1 MIVRID
7 EMLTQVGRIRSPGY
21 TPMFSN
27 TRVTVTY
34 CLPTIS
40 SITLTLAAL
49 ISVDDTAAKQG

>member
-1 MIVRID
+1 MMVRID

-40 SITLTLAAL
+40 SITLAAL